1 MKFKNLKLYFKKI
14 KGIYT
19 LKISVELQNRVVE
32 PSIKIEIQKQIYFR
46 LNFMKTNFSVIK
58 IRHEINILSKMIKN
72 RNSKI

>member
-1 MKFKNLKLYFKKI
+1 M

-19 LKISVELQNRVVE
+19 LKFSVELRNRVVE
-32 PSIKIEIQKQIYFR
+32 PSIKIEIQKQDYFR
-46 LNFMKTNFSVIK
+46 LNFMKTNFPVIK